1 MLLAIQDEAY
11 RYGRYY
17 KNVLRKLNIN
27 PRRVKFGYRS
37 SLAVIGR
44 IGRRPRWI
52 RFMSRRQKRG
62 PSYASARVR
71 LYGGEELLTISI
83 NVTNSK
89 RSAGQL
95 LLS

>member
-1 MLLAIQDEAY
+1 MLLAIQDEAF

-17 KNVLRKLNIN
+17 KNVLRRLNIN

-44 IGRRPRWI
+44 IGRRRRWI

-62 PSYASARVR
+62 PSYASARIR
-71 LYGGEELLTISI
+71 LYGGEEHGC
-83 NVTNSK
+83 NSVP
-89 RSAGQL
+89 
-95 LLS
+95 